1 MSRSTREY
9 LLHIQAECEFLILE
23 SASVDVIEFH
33 KDPLR
38 QRAFIRS
45 IEIIGEATKMIPDE
59 ITGTHPEIQWK
70 QLARMRDK
78 LIHQYFGVD
87 LEIVWNLTVE
97 IIPELQKAIQIML
110 VEISAQ

>member
-1 MSRSTREY
+1 MNIYNTFWRNVV
-9 LLHIQAECEFLILE
+9 FLVFE
-23 SASVDVIEFH
+23 

-45 IEIIGEATKMIPDE
+45 IEIIGEAVKLLPDE
-59 ITGTHPEIQWK
+59 LTLTHPEIKWK

-87 LEIVWNLTVE
+87 LGIVWNLTVE
-97 IIPELQKAIQIML
+97 IIPELERTVQVML
-110 VEISAQ
+110 DEAELPGS